1 MSSAVIVVERTT
13 QYVNAVRA
21 IDIFVDGRK
30 VGFVKD
36 GERKEFGVK
45 AGEVRVQAKIDWCA
59 TVPVKVELG
68 EGEGAEFELG
78 SPLAGWRVMLALF
91 YVLLN
96 PRGYLYLRRR

>member
-1 MSSAVIVVERTT
+1 MNDAVIVVERTT
-13 QYVNAVRA
+13 QYVNSVRA
-21 IDIFVDGRK
+21 IEIFVDGRK

-36 GERKEFGVK
+36 GERKEFVVK
-45 AGEVRVQAKIDWCA
+45 AGEVWVQAKIDWCA
-59 TVPVKVELG
+59 TVPMKVELE
-68 EGEGAEFELG
+68 EGEVVELELG